1 MTMKLWFTF
10 VASFIVFQ
18 ATAKAETIYTT
29 VFNVFESKKTEKL
42 LVLSAVDGR
51 IYKTF
56 KNDAN
61 LKRMKS
67 LVGQVVRLDYY
78 ISGEEAVIANINAA
92 RAGEIDTRTAD
103 LNNFRYNQL
112 RVVAPTDLQSKEE
125 ADTLFKNML
134 NDGDKRRSECFKRA
148 HIWSYDMWSKLG
160 INSEKI
166 FIFWTKRFSILED
179 HDWWF
184 HVAPMVTA
192 NGEELVMD
200 GTFFEKPTPVKEWI
214 NYFMKTDKITCPIAN
229 SYQEY
234 ENNQNKRLCY
244 IFKTPMHYF
253 RPFDIEDRDKKGIE
267 RNHWV
272 LEELQDARRSFKNW
286 ETIYEGLDNGKKTIK
301 H

>member
-1 MTMKLWFTF
+1 MTIKLWLTF
-10 VASFIVFQ
+10 VASIIVFQ

-29 VFNVFESKKTEKL
+29 VFNVFESTKTEKIL
-42 LVLSAVDGR
+42 ILSGVDGR

-56 KNDAN
+56 KNEAN

-67 LVGQVVRLDYY
+67 LVGRVVRLDYY
-78 ISGEEAVIANINAA
+78 MTGQEAVIANINVAA
-92 RAGEIDTRTAD
+92 PNEVDARTLD
-103 LNNFRYNQL
+103 LNHFRYNQL
-112 RVVAPTDLQSKEE
+112 RVIAPTELQSKEE
-125 ADTLFKNML
+125 AESVFKNML

-148 HIWSYDMWSKLG
+148 HIWSYDMWSKSG
-160 INSEKI
+160 ITSEKI
-166 FIFWTKRFSILED
+166 FIFWTKRFSILEE

-200 GTFFEKPTPVKEWI
+200 GTFFTKPVSVKEWT

-229 SYQEY
+229 SYQDY
-234 ENNQNKRLCY
+234 ENNQFKRLCY

-286 ETIYEGLDNGKKTIK
+286 ETLYEGLDNGKKTIK

>member
-1 MTMKLWFTF
+1 MTMKLWLTI
-10 VASFIVFQ
+10 VTSFIVFQ
-18 ATAKAETIYTT
+18 AAAKAETIYTT
-29 VFNVFESKKTEKL
+29 VFNVFESTKTEKIL
-42 LVLSAVDGR
+42 ILSGVDGR

-56 KNDAN
+56 KNEAN

-78 ISGEEAVIANINAA
+78 LSGQEAVIANINAA
-92 RAGEIDTRTAD
+92 APNEVDAKTLD
-103 LNNFRYNQL
+103 LNHFRYNQL
-112 RVVAPTDLQSKEE
+112 RVIAPTELQSKEE
-125 ADTLFKNML
+125 AESLFKNML

-166 FIFWTKRFSILED
+166 FIFWTKRFSILEE

-200 GTFFEKPTPVKEWI
+200 GTFFNKPVPVQEWT
-214 NYFMKTDKITCPIAN
+214 NYFMKTDKITCPIAK
-229 SYQEY
+229 SYQDY
-234 ENNQNKRLCY
+234 ENNQFKKLCF
-244 IFKTPMHYF
+244 IFKVPMHYF